1 MTDAAKDG
9 EADTSKAA
17 VPVEAIE
24 RLKKFNETLT
34 ALEDALKPH
43 LREPFE
49 EHISVSVPS
58 SFIVANLHDLQREPL
73 SMARVDLTAL
83 FTVNSLCWSLL
94 SLRGKDVK
102 NNETLKAE
110 LVSDF
115 FFLTFTYR

>member
-58 SFIVANLHDLQREPL
+58 H
-73 SMARVDLTAL
+73 
-83 FTVNSLCWSLL
+83 SLL
-94 SLRGKDVK
+94 QTSLICR
-102 NNETLKAE
+102 E
-110 LVSDF
+110 S
-115 FFLTFTYR
+115 R